1 MSKYESLAKSESS
14 IKARIVRFYQ
24 STKRIVKVA
33 TKPSK
38 KDYWLVTKICLIGMV
53 VLGAIPYVV
62 QLIFQLLSG
71 MLYPPL

>member
-14 IKARIVRFYQ
+14 IKERINSFLQ
-24 STKRIVKVA
+24 STKRIIKVA

-53 VLGAIPYVV
+53 LLGAISYVI
-62 QLIFQLLSG
+62 QLVFTLLSG
-71 MLYPPL
+71 LLHFA